1 VDPFVVLILTI
12 IALTGGGAG
21 SAAVVIRRQRRR
33 DAFRKALLAKTSHQG
48 RGVSIFDVFW
58 DLGVS
63 DYALALMDH
72 HGILPHDP
80 QDFDKVHS
88 RLEDLIEAHGTYTDF
103 IEDNLAAIQEFYRDH
118 RDTGHRRKIPT
129 LTLRDR
135 KLLPAGSGDEDNKSA
150 DQSTAL
156 VGTRQRAVD
165 GLADGE
171 QADGEQTGE
180 GGEDLDAQAREE
192 IERDL
197 GLIVQ
202 DSAAERQV
210 FREEGSPLMLT
221 VRPDEQMPAH
231 RGVDVDELV
240 RLEPMAMLKNI
251 FDGRLTDEVQ
261 KWWKFRHLRAA
272 KSRLDE
278 HFAKFYSYYAD
289 LAGSNANF
297 YGGIYDTATRWE
309 KEARRLEELEKA
321 KPWKGEA
328 FSDCAEVLVAQSRR
342 LAWQLASRAK
352 RNVDTTVER
361 IHRCAREGD
370 KAMAGYLLYLNHHAF
385 FAGRGQEYGEHVQRI
400 ERQAYRVRE
409 ELRKLKKEG
418 QL

>member
-1 VDPFVVLILTI
+1 VDPFVVVILTI

-21 SAAVVIRRQRRR
+21 SAAVVFRRQRRHK
-33 DAFRKALLAKTSHQG
+33 AFRKEMLTKVGHRG

-72 HGILPHDP
+72 HGLLPHDP
-80 QDFDKVHS
+80 QDFDAVHHH
-88 RLEDLIEAHGTYTDF
+88 LDDLIEAHGTYTDF

-118 RDTGHRRKIPT
+118 RGTGHRRKIPT
-129 LTLRDR
+129 LTLRER
-135 KLLPAGSGDEDNKSA
+135 KLLPSGSGQDGPSP
-150 DQSTAL
+150 DQS
-156 VGTRQRAVD
+156 RAM
-165 GLADGE
+165 GRNGGSQEGHGE
-171 QADGEQTGE
+171 LDVQAREEQT
-180 GGEDLDAQAREE
+180 REE

-202 DSAAERQV
+202 DSVEQRRV
-210 FREEGSPLMLT
+210 FREEGSPLMMT

-240 RLEPMAMLKNI
+240 RLEPLAMLKNI

-278 HFAKFYSYYAD
+278 HFARFYSYYA
-289 LAGSNANF
+289 AISGANSSF
-297 YGGIYDTATRWE
+297 YSAIYDTATRWE
-309 KEARRLEELEKA
+309 KEARRLEALEEA
-321 KPWKGEA
+321 EPWKGEA
-328 FSDCAEVLVAQSRR
+328 FADSAEVLVVESRR

-352 RNVDTTVER
+352 RNVDTTIER
-361 IHRCAREGD
+361 IHQYAKQGD
-370 KAMAGYLLYLNHHAF
+370 QAMAGYLLYLNHHAF
-385 FAGRGQEYGEHVQRI
+385 FAGRGPDYGDHVQRI